1 MISSYRERFNRT
13 FREETYRQM
22 LDWITRQHGHR
33 APFKISET
41 PVFVPLDLRRQ
52 LFEACEA
59 ITDVLVQPDFRERS
73 QGALLAGQSVPGE
86 TPHTTFLQMDFGI
99 CKDESSG
106 RYIPQLIEVQ
116 GFPSLY
122 FFQNLLAQ
130 AYRRHFDIPEEL
142 THLFNGLDEAAYLE
156 LLRRVIV
163 GDHNPENVLLLE
175 VEPRKQP
182 TEIDFIACRD
192 LLGVEYRCISELKV
206 EGRKVFY
213 EKEGR
218 RIPVNRIFN
227 RVIFD
232 ELIRRDDL
240 PREFFFTKEY
250 DVEYIGH
257 PNWFFRISK
266 HTLPLLDNRYV
277 PTSYFLNELEE
288 IPKDLHN
295 YVLKPLYSFA
305 GTGVIIH
312 LNRYDIEAIEDPE
325 NYILQRKVSYAPV
338 IPTPDVPA
346 KCEVRMLMLW
356 EADAPRPVIV
366 NNLVRLS
373 KGDMV
378 GTRHNRDRIWVGG
391 SVGFFERES

>member
-1 MISSYRERFNRT
+1 MVSTLREQFNAS
-13 FREETYRQM
+13 FREETHQQM
-22 LDWITRQHGHR
+22 LDWISRRHGHR
-33 APFKISET
+33 PPFKIAET
-41 PVFVPLDLRRQ
+41 PVFIGRELCRQ
-52 LFEACEA
+52 LFEACEE
-59 ITDVLVQPDFRERS
+59 ITDVLVQADFRERS
-73 QGALLAGQSVPGE
+73 QSALLAGQSVPGE

-99 CKDESSG
+99 CEDPSG
-106 RYIPQLIEVQ
+106 RHIPQLIEAQ

-130 AYRRHFDIPEEL
+130 AYRRHYEIPAAFN
-142 THLFNGLDEAAYLE
+142 HLFNGFEEAHYLE
-156 LLRRVIV
+156 SLRRIIV
-163 GDHNPENVLLLE
+163 GEHDPENVILLE
-175 VEPRKQP
+175 VEPRQQP
-182 TEIDFIACRD
+182 TEIDFIVCRD

-206 EGRKVFY
+206 NGRKVYY
-213 EKEGR
+213 EKNGR
-218 RIPVNRIFN
+218 RIRVKRIFN

-240 PREFFFTKEY
+240 PREFFFTHEY

-266 HTLPLLDNRYV
+266 HTLPLLGSKYV
-277 PTSYFLNELEE
+277 PKSYFLHE
-288 IPKDLHN
+288 IDGLPEDLHN

-312 LNRYDIEAIEDPE
+312 LNRYDIEAIEDPQ

-356 EADAPRPVIV
+356 EAGAPRPVIV

-378 GTRHNRDRIWVGG
+378 GTRHNRDRTWVGG
-391 SVGFFERES
+391 SVGFFEGA